1 MGAPCHLS
9 AFPAVREVPAV
20 PAQPPAGDRAG
31 NIPGEPG
38 GGGGRGVCRLRWA
51 GRASHRPPA
60 PQASPAAS
68 LRSPGLRERRGW
80 TSGKAWRAAS
90 GKPSGVPP
98 APSTGE
104 PQTTVNEERRAG
116 ETSASAQE
124 QRPATRPTGD
134 RWTPWWPLC
143 QTPHLPENQR
153 GFPFPSCLVPSA
165 RAGRG
170 LSSPSHGRSGQ
181 STCWRRGSGER
192 GVLGRRLE
200 AAGGG
205 EAPGGEG
212 QVCGEGLG
220 SASPVR
226 PCSCTPA
233 PFSLGKDSTV
243 YAEVVVGW
251 VNAAQWKSMVLC

>member
-1 MGAPCHLS
+1 MRLPALAANWLLGVGKRVPPPGAHK
-9 AFPAVREVPAV
+9 
-20 PAQPPAGDRAG
+20 G
-31 NIPGEPG
+31 
-38 GGGGRGVCRLRWA
+38 
-51 GRASHRPPA
+51 ASTTCTA
-60 PQASPAAS
+60 AAAAS
-68 LRSPGLRERRGW
+68 RPASDPRARPGLRERGGW

-90 GKPSGVPP
+90 GKPSGVPA

-116 ETSASAQE
+116 ETSASAQK

-192 GVLGRRLE
+192 GVLERRLE

-233 PFSLGKDSTV
+233 PFGLGKDSTV
-243 YAEVVVGW
+243 YAEVVVG
-251 VNAAQWKSMVLC
+251 